1 MNTYVLE
8 ESTQGACHRVRPAL
22 ICSFVSVQDYTE
34 RERNW
39 EEEEATV

>member
-8 ESTQGACHRVRPAL
+8 ESTQGACHRVRPSL